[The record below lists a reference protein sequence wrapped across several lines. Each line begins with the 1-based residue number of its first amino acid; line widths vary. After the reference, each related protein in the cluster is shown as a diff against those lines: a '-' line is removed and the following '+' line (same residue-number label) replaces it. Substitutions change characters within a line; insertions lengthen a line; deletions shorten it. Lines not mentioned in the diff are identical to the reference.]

1 MIKQY
6 VRGLDINK
14 FKPET
19 LEHFYNKLLVNSC
32 NYKYEITTNLIPVQ
46 KDMRTITE
54 VDLQFD
60 SNDCCISH
68 FGYNFYIRTKQ
79 AVKGKR
85 YKTFKIALRELQKLA
100 NKYGYEIKQLYVKDC
115 HFNHRYTIN
124 L

>member
-6 VRGLDINK
+6 VRGFDIDK

-19 LEHFYNKLLVNSC
+19 LEHLYNKLLTIFWNC
-32 NYKYEITTNLIPVQ
+32 KYRITADLIPLQ
-46 KDMRTITE
+46 KDIPPIKGVSIE
-54 VDLQFD
+54 FCD
-60 SNDCCISH
+60 NDCCISH

-100 NKYGYEIKQLYVKDC
+100 NKYGYKIEQLYIRNC
-115 HFNHRYTIN
+115 HFNRRYIIN